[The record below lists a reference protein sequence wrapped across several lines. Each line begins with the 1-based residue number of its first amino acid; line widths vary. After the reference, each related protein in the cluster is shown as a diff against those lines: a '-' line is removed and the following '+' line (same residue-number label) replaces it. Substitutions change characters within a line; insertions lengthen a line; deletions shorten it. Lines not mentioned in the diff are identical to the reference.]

1 MQWRKYKS
9 MRTELIRQCEGK
21 VDGKFWLSRDSYT
34 RITDQSGETGTDN
47 GIYFYYVCLF
57 YFILFTQ
64 WNESFEREGECKD
77 AP

>member
-1 MQWRKYKS
+1 MKERWTANFGCHATVIRVLLSVTKVARLE
-9 MRTELIRQCEGK
+9 RTTESTFIMC
-21 VDGKFWLSRDSYT
+21 V
-34 RITDQSGETGTDN
+34 
-47 GIYFYYVCLF
+47 